1 MRITFRAVRILN
13 RRRRLIAVVL
23 AAMATGCVALAV
35 RPAASVEVL
44 AAARD
49 LRGGALSASDLTVI
63 HLPEHAV
70 PDGALRPGARVA
82 GQVLAAPTRRGE
94 PLTDLRLL
102 GPALIDAYGSGM
114 LATPVR
120 ITDVGSARLLR
131 TGDVIDVIAASAG
144 WEDATAV
151 PRTATVAQAV
161 TVMALPGSTR
171 ATNSVDSMAD
181 SGALVV
187 LATTPDQ
194 ATQLAQASAGSRLS
208 ITIHGHSR

>member
-1 MRITFRAVRILN
+1 MRAALRAVRILN
-13 RRRRLIAVVL
+13 RRRRLVAVAL
-23 AAMATGCVALAV
+23 AAMATCCVALAV
-35 RPAASVEVL
+35 RPVASVEVL

-49 LRGGALSASDLTVI
+49 LRAGMLSASDLTVI
-63 HLPEHAV
+63 RLPEHAV
-70 PDGALRPGARVA
+70 PDGVLRPGAPVA
-82 GQVLAAPTRRGE
+82 GQVLSAPARRGE

-131 TGDVIDVIAASAG
+131 AGDVIDVIAASAD
-144 WEDATAV
+144 WEDATAA

-161 TVMALPGSTR
+161 TVMSLPSSTR
-171 ATNSVDSMAD
+171 AAGSVDSMAE

-187 LATTPDQ
+187 LATTSAQ
-194 ATQLAQASAGSRLS
+194 AAQLAQASAGSRLS